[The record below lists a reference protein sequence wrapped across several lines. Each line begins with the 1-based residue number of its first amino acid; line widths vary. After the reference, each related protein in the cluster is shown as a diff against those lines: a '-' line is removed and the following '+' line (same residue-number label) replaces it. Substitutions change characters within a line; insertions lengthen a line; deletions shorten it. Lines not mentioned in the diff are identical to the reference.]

1 MYLTQSLKRAVS
13 IRPRGLATA
22 FQDRERNWTEVAQRV
37 ARLAGALQGL
47 GLKRGDRVAI
57 LALNSDRYLEIMYAL
72 PWAGMVMVPLNTR
85 LAGPEIDYILEDSG
99 TRALFVDQA
108 MASLLDGIKDR
119 LKDIELIGIDDGQTT
134 AGALAYE
141 DLIERSQP
149 VMDALVGGRDMAG
162 LFYTGGTTGKS
173 KGVMLSHDNLAAN
186 AMIAVAGMRFEP
198 DTFYLHSA
206 PMFHLADGASTFGV
220 TMAGGAHAFVPR
232 FEPVAVLDT
241 IQRRKISNGQFV
253 PTMINMLVNHPRI
266 AEFDI
271 SCLKFVLYGAS
282 PMPEGVL
289 LKALQVMPG
298 CQFMHGYGMTEA
310 SPIVTLLPTRYTTL
324 DGPYA
329 GRIKSCGQPAHTVE
343 VRIVDENRR
352 EVAFGTRGEI
362 AIRGPNIMLGYW
374 NKPRET
380 AAVLVDDWYYSGD
393 AGYMDEEGFVF
404 IVDRLKDMIISGG
417 ENIYSAE
424 VEDAI
429 SRMPAVAEV
438 AVIGVPDDKWG
449 ERVHAVVVPRA
460 GQAVTQDEVIAH
472 CRHFIAGYKCPR
484 SVEIRKDSL
493 PLSGAGKILKTVLR
507 EPHWRGRTKGVN

>member
-1 MYLTQSLKRAVS
+1 MYLTQSLKRAIS
-13 IRPRGLATA
+13 IRPEGLATA
-22 FQDRERNWTEVAQRV
+22 FQDRERNWTEIGQRV
-37 ARLAGALQGL
+37 AKLAGGLQSL

-57 LALNSDRYLEIMYAL
+57 LALNSDRYLEFMYAA

-85 LAGPEIDYILEDSG
+85 LAGPEVDYILEDSD
-99 TRALFVDQA
+99 TKALFVDQA
-108 MASLLDGIKDR
+108 LAPLLEGLKDR
-119 LKDIELIGIDDGQTT
+119 LKTIKLIALDDGQTT
-134 AGALAYE
+134 PGAIGCE
-141 DLIERSQP
+141 DLIARSHP
-149 VMDALVGGRDMAG
+149 TEDALVGGNEMAG

-173 KGVMLSHDNLAAN
+173 KGVMLSHDNLMAN

-220 TMAGGAHAFVPR
+220 TMAGGSHAFVPR
-232 FEPVAVLDT
+232 FEPVAVLGT
-241 IQRRKISNGQFV
+241 IQQRRITNGQFV

-266 AEFDI
+266 KEFDI
-271 SCLKFVLYGAS
+271 STLKFVIYGAS

-289 LKALQVMPG
+289 LKALEVMPD
-298 CQFMHGYGMTEA
+298 CALMHGYGMTEA

-324 DGPYA
+324 DGSYA

-343 VRIVDENRR
+343 VKIVDEDRN
-352 EVAFGTRGEI
+352 EVPFGTRGEL

-374 NKPRET
+374 NKPQET
-380 AAVLVDDWYYSGD
+380 AAVLVDGWYYSGD
-393 AGYMDEEGFVF
+393 AGYMDAEGFVF

-429 SRMPAVAEV
+429 SKMPQVAEM
-438 AVIGVPDDKWG
+438 AVIGVPDEKWG

-460 GQAVTQDEVIAH
+460 GQGVTPEEVMAH
-472 CRHFIAGYKCPR
+472 CHKFIAGYKCPR
-484 SVEIRKDSL
+484 SVEIRKETL

-507 EPHWRGRTKGVN
+507 EPYWRGRTKGVN

>member
-1 MYLTQSLKRAVS
+1 MYLTQSLKRAVA
-13 IRPRGLATA
+13 IRPHGLAIA
-22 FQDRERNWTEVAQRV
+22 FAGRERNWSEVVQRV
-37 ARLAGALQGL
+37 ARLAAGLQAL

-57 LALNSDRYLEIMYAL
+57 LALNSDRYLECMYAV
-72 PWAGMVMVPLNTR
+72 PWAGLVMVPLNTR
-85 LAGPEIDYILEDSG
+85 LAGPEVDYILADSG
-99 TRALFVDQA
+99 TRALFVDRA
-108 MASLLDGIKDR
+108 MAPLLDGLKDR
-119 LKDIELIGIDDGQTT
+119 LKDIKLIAMDDGQATP
-134 AGALAYE
+134 GALAYE
-141 DLIERSQP
+141 DLIAGNQP
-149 VMDALVGGRDMAG
+149 VEDALAGGSEMAG

-173 KGVMLSHDNLAAN
+173 KGVMLSHDNLVSN

-220 TMAGGAHAFVPR
+220 TLAGGAHAFVPR
-232 FEPVAVLDT
+232 FEPVAVLT
-241 IQRRKISNGQFV
+241 EIQQRRITNGQFV

-266 AEFDI
+266 GAFDI
-271 SCLKFVLYGAS
+271 SSLKFVLYGAS

-289 LKALQVMPG
+289 LKALEVMPG
-298 CQFMHGYGMTEA
+298 CAFMHGYGMTEA
-310 SPIVTLLPTRYTTL
+310 SPIVTLLPTRYTAL

-352 EVAFGTRGEI
+352 DVPFGTRGEI

-374 NKPRET
+374 NKPQET

-417 ENIYSAE
+417 ENVYSAE

-429 SRMPAVAEV
+429 SHIPQVAEV

-460 GQAVTQDEVIAH
+460 GQSVTPDQVIAH
-472 CRHFIAGYKCPR
+472 CRHYIAGYKCPR
-484 SVEIRKDSL
+484 SVEIRAETL
-493 PLSGAGKILKTVLR
+493 PLSGAGKILKTALR
-507 EPHWRGRTKGVN
+507 EPHWRGRTRGVN